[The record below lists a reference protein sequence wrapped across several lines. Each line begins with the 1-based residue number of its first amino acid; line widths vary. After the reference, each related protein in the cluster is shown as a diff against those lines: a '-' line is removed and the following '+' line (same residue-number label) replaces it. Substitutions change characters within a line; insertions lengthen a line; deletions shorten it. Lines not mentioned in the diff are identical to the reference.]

1 MTVLAGRCVCPATT
15 RSTVVLWMLFTIP
28 TIGPSHA
35 AAGWAAT
42 RLAPRTAPSWMTT
55 TWTLTPRL
63 RSFADSRRMRS
74 ASSRNTR
81 PAVAS
86 ARTSSGVIRTVEP
99 ITPTRTP
106 LTLKTADVSIHGGSR
121 PVDSSTMFV
130 DRNGKSA
137 RARCWR
143 MRGTP

>member
-1 MTVLAGRCVCPATT
+1 
-15 RSTVVLWMLFTIP
+15 
-28 TIGPSHA
+28 
-35 AAGWAAT
+35 
-42 RLAPRTAPSWMTT
+42 MTT
-55 TWTLTPRL
+55 TWTFTPRL

-106 LTLKTADVSIHGGSR
+106 LTRKTADVSIHGGSR

-137 RARCWR
+137 RSRCWR